1 MCSDVVG
8 VVIEKKTCG
17 TRGQHDFVHGM
28 GGYSPESGL
37 HDRFHESESKISH
50 RFGLKTVTTL
60 SAHSKQLLSEMK
72 TTLSI
77 RPAC

>member
-8 VVIEKKTCG
+8 VVIEKKKNCG
-17 TRGQHDFVHGM
+17 TRGHDFFPGM
-28 GGYSPESGL
+28 GGYNPESGVY
-37 HDRFHESESKISH
+37 DRFYESESKISH
-50 RFGLKTVTTL
+50 SFGLKTVTTL
-60 SAHSKQLLSEMK
+60 GARSKQLLSEMK